1 MSLKSRIK
9 QHKQTGIYGIVAGER
24 LSGKTTLAGT
34 LPGKTLLLQAELLET
49 ASESA
54 EQLAKELGNTID
66 TVEFSSL
73 GDFLELLKEAEKS
86 SYDNVYVDGIS
97 AISDMINNSR
107 DIQAQLKKDNW
118 GAFRE
123 IGAQLTEAQL
133 ACKSFVADTGKNLFM
148 TLALKPKRD
157 SNGNLTDLDPVVKG
171 QVALEAIKKL
181 APVVLAVRVQH
192 DENGNMYRELLTKS
206 EGIYPARIDTVLDHN
221 NPGRFNASDTSNP
234 EQIGLAGL
242 LNFLKGQ

>member
-1 MSLKSRIK
+1 MSLNSRIK
-9 QHKQTGIYGIVAGER
+9 KSKHSGIYGIIAGER

-54 EQLAKELGNTID
+54 EQLAKELGNSLQTI
-66 TVEFSSL
+66 EFSSP
-73 GDFLELLKEAEKS
+73 GDLLELLKEAEKS
-86 SYDNVYVDGIS
+86 DYDNIYVDGLS

-107 DIQAQLKKDNW
+107 EIQAMLKKDNW

-123 IGAQLTEAQL
+123 IGSQLTEVQL
-133 ACKSFVADTGKNLFM
+133 ACKTFSMETGKNLFM
-148 TLALKPKRD
+148 TLALRPKRD
-157 SNGNLTDLDPVVKG
+157 ANGNHTDLEPVVKG

-181 APVVLAVRVQH
+181 APVVLAVRTQT

-206 EGIYPARIDTVLDHN
+206 DGVYPARIDTILDHN
-221 NPGRFNASDTSNP
+221 NPGKFNASDTSNP
-234 EQIGLAGL
+234 EQAGLAGL
-242 LNFLKGQ
+242 LNFLKGK